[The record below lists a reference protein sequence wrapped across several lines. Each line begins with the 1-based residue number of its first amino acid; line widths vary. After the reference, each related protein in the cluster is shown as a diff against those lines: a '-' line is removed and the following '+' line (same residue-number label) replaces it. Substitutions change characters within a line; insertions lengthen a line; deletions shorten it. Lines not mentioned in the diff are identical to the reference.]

1 MVDGLTFQLT
11 KAQKVDDA
19 PLLVTVDQDKEAV
32 TGSLKKFVDSYNEL
46 VDELA
51 KMTSS
56 DPKAPGALSSDSGVR
71 SLKSMLARSVRD
83 LPGDLTLGSLGIKT
97 DKAGKLSFNE
107 TDFNKA
113 LEKDPELL
121 GKALMGDDGLLKRMS
136 NSLDPYTKRDGALKG
151 RKTGL
156 EANEKRVNERME
168 ALDRRMD
175 SAYKRYLNQFTTM
188 NQMLQTMGAL

>member
-1 MVDGLTFQLT
+1 MDLYATLHCC
-11 KAQKVDDA
+11 
-19 PLLVTVDQDKEAV
+19 
-32 TGSLKKFVDSYNEL
+32 L
-46 VDELA
+46 VDRAEHRLLFDQA
-51 KMTSS
+51 FH
-56 DPKAPGALSSDSGVR
+56 V
-71 SLKSMLARSVRD
+71 
-83 LPGDLTLGSLGIKT
+83 
-97 DKAGKLSFNE
+97 FW
-107 TDFNKA
+107 
-113 LEKDPELL
+113 KDPDLL

-156 EANEKRVNERME
+156 EANEKRISERME